1 MKNAMKPL
9 VVMLF
14 LFFAIP
20 LFSQSF
26 TIKPFYG
33 YLRPQ
38 MTEVNRSIDTQ
49 MEAWRELLEEPL
61 PSPGKISGQSILGG
75 EIQYHLNDDYFLGLN
90 VSRYRDQAT
99 TDYRS
104 PSPATP
110 GRFLYTR
117 EVEAVDVALHLD
129 YYFAYD
135 ESSRLNKYFGLGIG
149 IISAQAQSVTQ
160 STFEMTGSK
169 VALPL
174 IDTTGDFSGTAF
186 TALISGGLALR
197 LVEPFSLWSEVGYRY
212 AKLGQLEGTVR
223 QIDSQQNAAFT
234 TNTSFDFS
242 GFYLQAGLG
251 IRLPFGE

>member
-1 MKNAMKPL
+1 MKTFKLIFILFAFATPL
-9 VVMLF
+9 L
-14 LFFAIP
+14 
-20 LFSQSF
+20 SQNF

-38 MTEVNRSIDTQ
+38 MTDVNRRIENQ
-49 MEAWRELLEEPL
+49 MAAWRELLEEPL
-61 PSPGKISGQSILGG
+61 PAPGKISGQPVWGG
-75 EIQYHLNDDYFLGLN
+75 EIQYHLNDDYFLGLK
-90 VSRYRDQAT
+90 VSRYQDKVT
-99 TDYRS
+99 SDYRS

-117 EVEAVDVALHLD
+117 DAEAIDVALHLD
-129 YYFAYD
+129 YYFGYD

-149 IISAQAQSVTQ
+149 IISAQARSVTQ

-169 VALPL
+169 VTLPL

-186 TALISGGLALR
+186 TALISAGLDLKLAGS
-197 LVEPFSLWSEVGYRY
+197 FSLWSEAGYRY

-223 QIDSQQNAAFT
+223 QINSQQNAAFT

-251 IRLPFGE
+251 IGLAFGE

>member
-1 MKNAMKPL
+1 MQKVLNPL
-9 VVMLF
+9 VLQIIIFVT
-14 LFFAIP
+14 P

-38 MTEVNRSIDTQ
+38 MTDVNRRIDTQ

-75 EIQYHLNDDYFLGLN
+75 EIQCHLNEEYFLGLN
-90 VSRYRDQAT
+90 ISRYKDQAT

-104 PSPATP
+104 QTAEAP
-110 GRFLYTR
+110 GRFLYMR
-117 EVEAVDVALHLD
+117 EVEALDVALHLD
-129 YYFAYD
+129 SFLGYD
-135 ESSRLNKYFGLGIG
+135 ESSRFNKYFGIGLGVILVK
-149 IISAQAQSVTQ
+149 AKSVTQ
-160 STFEMTGSK
+160 STFELTGSK
-169 VALPL
+169 VTLPL
-174 IDTTGDFSGTAF
+174 VDTTGDFSGTAF
-186 TALISGGLALR
+186 TALLSGGLDFKLAGP
-197 LVEPFSLWSEVGYRY
+197 VSLWSEAGYRY

-223 QIDSQQNAAFT
+223 QLNSLQNTSFT

-251 IRLPFGE
+251 MGLSF

>member
-1 MKNAMKPL
+1 MLKTTKPL
-9 VVMLF
+9 IF
-14 LFFAIP
+14 LIFVFVTP
-20 LFSQSF
+20 LLSQSF

-38 MTEVNRSIDTQ
+38 MTDVNRRIDTQ
-49 MEAWRELLEEPL
+49 MAAWRELLEEPL
-61 PSPGKISGQSILGG
+61 PVPGRISGQPVWGG

-90 VSRYRDQAT
+90 VSRYQDQAT

-104 PSPATP
+104 PAPATP
-110 GRFLYTR
+110 DRFLYTR
-117 EVEAVDVALHLD
+117 DAEAIDVALHLD
-129 YYFAYD
+129 YYFDYD

-149 IISAQAQSVTQ
+149 VIFAQARSVTQ
-160 STFEMTGSK
+160 STFELTDSK
-169 VALPL
+169 VTLPL

-212 AKLGQLEGTVR
+212 AKLGQLEGKVR
-223 QIDSQQNAAFT
+223 QINSQQNAAFT

-251 IRLPFGE
+251 IGLPF